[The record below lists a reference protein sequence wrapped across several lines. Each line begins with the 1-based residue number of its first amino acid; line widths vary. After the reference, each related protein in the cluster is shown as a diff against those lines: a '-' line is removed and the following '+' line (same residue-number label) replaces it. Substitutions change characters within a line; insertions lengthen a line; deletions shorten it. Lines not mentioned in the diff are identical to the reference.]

1 MDKTQ
6 QIRNLWHTCF
16 DDTEDFI
23 KLYFDRVY
31 NEDHSLTIEK
41 DDLIVS
47 ALQMLPYTMLYQGT
61 EILVSYIYGACTA
74 PSERGQGLM
83 RQLLQQ
89 AFEVMKSR
97 RVAVSV
103 LIPSDP
109 WLFDYY
115 REQGYTEA
123 FNYTLNTYVRP
134 ASAVQEPNI
143 TVMPP
148 EVTPTEQLFAYFDRK
163 LRQRPCCMLHTPD
176 DFITIL
182 RDLQLDGGQMLTAL
196 NEKEDPVGMAFIS
209 PSTEGILIKELLY
222 DNEQIKEL
230 LLQEATLQFNV
241 SQTSYRT
248 LPASTGTIP
257 LGMARVIDTQRLPP
271 DWINKHPYMSLM
283 LD

>member
-97 RVAVSV
+97 QVAVSV

-230 LLQEATLQFNV
+230 LLQEATSQFNV